1 MQVLVIYGS
10 RLGATRGIAECIA
23 RRLREDRL
31 EVTVKPA
38 SGSVGFTDADGFIIG
53 SGVYG
58 GHWVKEAAEYVRQNR
73 AVLVHRPVWLFSSG
87 PVGDLATRHAP
98 VEPKEVA
105 GLRAMVNP
113 REHRVFFGA
122 LDRST
127 VDGSALGFAERLIAK
142 TMVPEGDY
150 RDWKAIEGWA
160 ASIARELARV
170 PPRTPDAGPA
180 AHS

>member
-1 MQVLVIYGS
+1 MRVLVIFGS

-23 RRLREDRL
+23 TRLREDRL
-31 EVTVKPA
+31 AVTVQAA
-38 SGSVGFTDADGFIIG
+38 SEVVAFIDADAFVIG

-73 AVLVHRPVWLFSSG
+73 GVLVHRPVWLFSSG

-105 GLRAMVNP
+105 TFRAMVNP
-113 REHRVFFGA
+113 REHRIFSGA
-122 LDRST
+122 LDRNT
-127 VDGSALGFAERLIAK
+127 VDGSSLGFAERLIAK

-170 PPRTPDAGPA
+170 PAR
-180 AHS
+180 HH

>member
-1 MQVLVIYGS
+1 MRVLVIYGS

-23 RRLREDRL
+23 TRLRDDRL
-31 EVTVKPA
+31 DVTVQPA
-38 SGSVGFTDADGFIIG
+38 SEAVAFTDAEAFVIG

-58 GHWVKEAAEYVRQNR
+58 GHWVKEAADYVRQNR

-98 VEPKEVA
+98 VEPKEMA

-113 REHRVFFGA
+113 REHRIFFGA
-122 LDRST
+122 LDRGM
-127 VDGSALGFAERLIAK
+127 VDGSSLGFAERLIAK

-150 RDWKAIEGWA
+150 RDWKAIEDWA
-160 ASIARELARV
+160 ANIARELGRAPAR
-170 PPRTPDAGPA
+170 RR
-180 AHS
+180 

>member
-10 RLGATRGIAECIA
+10 RLGATRGIAERIA
-23 RRLREDRL
+23 TRLREDRL
-31 EVTVKPA
+31 EVTVQPA
-38 SGSVGFTDADGFIIG
+38 SGAVAFTDADAFVIG

-58 GHWVKEAAEYVRQNR
+58 GHWVKEAAEYVRKHR

-87 PVGDLATRHAP
+87 PVGDLATRHTP

-122 LDRST
+122 LDRSM
-127 VDGSALGFAERLIAK
+127 VGGSTLGFAERLIAK

-150 RDWKAIEGWA
+150 RDWRAIESWA
-160 ASIARELARV
+160 ANIARELARV
-170 PPRTPDAGPA
+170 PARR
-180 AHS
+180 H